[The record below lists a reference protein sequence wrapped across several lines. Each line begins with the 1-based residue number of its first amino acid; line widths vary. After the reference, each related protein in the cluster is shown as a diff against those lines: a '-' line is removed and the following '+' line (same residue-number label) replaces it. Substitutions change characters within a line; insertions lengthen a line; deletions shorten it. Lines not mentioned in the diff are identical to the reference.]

1 MAQMQAVV
9 GLFERLMNEAQ
20 VAAAVGSQVTA
31 GILPLFAIA
40 KAGTED
46 PRHALVHGSCTKVS
60 GSGMP
65 TSSEAP
71 AVAM

>member
-46 PRHALVHGSCTKVS
+46 PRHALVPRQLHEGL

-65 TSSEAP
+65 TSSEASGP
-71 AVAM
+71 